1 MAPVATLCIPTIRST
16 AMVRHLVLP
25 LMMMFSAPALAQP
38 PLQAVPQL
46 DLARY
51 AGVWHEIARLPMY
64 FERKCARDITAT
76 YTPREDGTVTVRNA
90 CVKADGETMVSEGVA
105 RKTDDNP
112 AKLQVRFAPGWLS
125 ALPFVWADYW
135 VIAVDEDYRWA
146 IVGEPGREYLWILSR
161 EPALDAKTFDDL
173 KGRARMMGYDLAE
186 LIVVSPPL

>member
-1 MAPVATLCIPTIRST
+1 
-16 AMVRHLVLP
+16 MVRHLVLP
-25 LMMMFSAPALAQP
+25 LLLMFSAPALARP
-38 PLQAVPQL
+38 PLQAVPSI

-51 AGVWHEIARLPMY
+51 AGTWHEIARLPMY
-64 FERKCARDITAT
+64 FERKCVHDITAT
-76 YTPREDGTVTVRNA
+76 YTPRADGTIAVRNA
-90 CVKADGETMVSEGVA
+90 CVKADGVNMVSEGVA
-105 RKTDDNP
+105 RKTGTDP

-161 EPALDAKTFDDL
+161 EPALDAQTFEDL

-186 LIVVSPPL
+186 LIVVSPPR

>member
-1 MAPVATLCIPTIRST
+1 
-16 AMVRHLVLP
+16 MVRHLILP
-25 LMMMFSAPALAQP
+25 LLLIFRAPAFAQA
-38 PLQAVPQL
+38 PLQAVPDL

-51 AGVWHEIARLPMY
+51 AGTWHEIARLPMY

-90 CVKADGETMVSEGVA
+90 CVKADGVNMVSEGVA
-105 RKTDDNP
+105 RQTGSDP

-161 EPALDAKTFDDL
+161 EPTMDAKTFEDL

-186 LIVVSPPL
+186 LIVVSPPR

>member
-1 MAPVATLCIPTIRST
+1 
-16 AMVRHLVLP
+16 MVHRLVLP
-25 LMMMFSAPALAQP
+25 LLMLLSAPALAIAKP
-38 PLQAVPQL
+38 PLQAVPEL

-51 AGVWHEIARLPMY
+51 AGTWHEIARLPMY

-76 YTPREDGTVTVRNA
+76 YTPREDGTITVRNA
-90 CVKADGETMVSEGVA
+90 CVKADGVNMVSEGVA
-105 RKTDDNP
+105 RKTGSDP

-135 VIAVDEDYRWA
+135 VIAVDTDYRWA

-161 EPALDAKTFDDL
+161 EPALDAKTFEDL

-186 LIVVSPPL
+186 LIVVSPPR

>member
-1 MAPVATLCIPTIRST
+1 
-16 AMVRHLVLP
+16 MVRRLILP
-25 LMMMFSAPALAQP
+25 LLLLFSAPALAQP
-38 PLQAVPQL
+38 PLQAVPEL

-51 AGVWHEIARLPMY
+51 SGTWHEIARLPMY

-76 YTPREDGTVTVRNA
+76 YTLRDDGTISVRNA
-90 CVKADGETMVSEGVA
+90 CVKADGVNMVSEGVA
-105 RKTDDNP
+105 RKAGTDP

-135 VIAVDEDYRWA
+135 VIAVDADYRWA

-161 EPALDAKTFDDL
+161 EPAVDAKTFEDL

-186 LIVVSPPL
+186 LIVVSPPA